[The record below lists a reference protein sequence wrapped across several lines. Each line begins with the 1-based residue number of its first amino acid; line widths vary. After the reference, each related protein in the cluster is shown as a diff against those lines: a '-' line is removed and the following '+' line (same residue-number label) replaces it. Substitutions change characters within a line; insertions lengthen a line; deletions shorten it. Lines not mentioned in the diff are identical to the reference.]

1 MDAVTIE
8 SRMSVILLM
17 NLGDYK
23 AIAITPDVLRID
35 HVEIFGEVVRDD
47 GLVPND
53 PGTQRISWGEPR
65 AIPVHYQRFGSC
77 PDMPDNVRNL
87 ERLGG

>member
-8 SRMSVILLM
+8 SRASDILLVD
-17 NLGDYK
+17 LGDYK
-23 AIAITPDVLRID
+23 AIAVTPDVVRID
-35 HVEIFGEVVRDD
+35 HVEIFREVVRDD

-53 PGTQRISWGEPR
+53 PGTQRVSWGEPG
-65 AIPVHYQRFGSC
+65 AIPVHYQRFGSR